1 MICEELVNKVQF
13 QRLPIQFKDV
23 YNANNI
29 FVKIVCS
36 NYDET
41 CVHRKGNKCETG
53 IIPSLLPLEHLG
65 EIIQV
70 SQ

>member
-29 FVKIVCS
+29 CVKVVCS

-41 CVHRKGNKCETG
+41 CVH
-53 IIPSLLPLEHLG
+53 
-65 EIIQV
+65 
-70 SQ
+70 